1 MQEDVPAH
9 FDNANTRHSTISDAR
24 VAIVGLGLMGGSLAA
39 ALSSMHVCREVVGIA
54 RRPSS
59 LATARSLRFIHRGT
73 TDLAEGLRDADVVVL
88 ATPVRD
94 ILDKLGQVGP
104 MMKQNA
110 IVIDVGSTKTAIC
123 EAMMAMPPHVQPI
136 GGHPMCGK
144 ESSGLTM
151 AEPGLYR
158 DRVFVLT
165 PLARTSART
174 LALMQ
179 EMVRGIGARALILEP
194 QYHDQLVAAISH
206 LPYMVAVTLVAAAEQ
221 VAQGDDMQ
229 WKLAAGGFR
238 DTSRVAAG
246 SIPMMMDILTTNR
259 QPILKTLY
267 AAQAQLASL
276 THLLEEKD
284 DDRLREALECARQR
298 RVEMYT

>member
-1 MQEDVPAH
+1 MREDIPAH
-9 FDNANTRHSTISDAR
+9 FTIADAQ
-24 VAIVGLGLMGGSLAA
+24 VAIIGLGLMGGSLAA
-39 ALSSMHVCREVVGIA
+39 ALSSMRVCRQVVGIA

-59 LATARSLRFIHRGT
+59 LTTARSLRFIHRGT
-73 TDLAEGLRDADVVVL
+73 TDLAEGIREADIVVL

-94 ILDKLGQVGP
+94 ILEKLGQIGP
-104 MMKQNA
+104 MMKNDA

-123 EAMMAMPPHVQPI
+123 GAMEAMPSHVQPI

-151 AEPGLYR
+151 AEPGLYQ
-158 DRVFVLT
+158 DRVFVLA

-194 QYHDQLVAAISH
+194 AYHDRMVAAISH

-221 VAQGDDMQ
+221 VAQGDDMP
-229 WKLAAGGFR
+229 WRLAAGGFR
-238 DTSRVAAG
+238 DTSR
-246 SIPMMMDILTTNR
+246 R
-259 QPILKTLY
+259 
-267 AAQAQLASL
+267 
-276 THLLEEKD
+276 KD
-284 DDRLREALECARQR
+284 SP
-298 RVEMYT
+298 